1 MRDATCRREK
11 SQVALDG
18 EIRPRIER
26 RGFDLT
32 FPNGPHDGQVRILP
46 LLCRLNCFFIQGRS
60 ATEILPCELVL
71 LLGQFQR
78 VGLLP
83 LGVELGL
90 QGRDLLFQCFDLGI
104 AARRGRGVE
113 SRHFTRYPPVGSIR
127 FVDRRR
133 CCRNCSIRH
142 FPGHRQAVVHNITQ
156 RL

>member
-46 LLCRLNCFFIQGRS
+46 LLYRLNCFFIQGRS

-83 LGVELGL
+83 LGIELGL

-133 CCRNCSIRH
+133 CCRNRSI
-142 FPGHRQAVVHNITQ
+142 FCFSGHRQKLVRNISQ